1 MSIAKNGATK
11 IASLDA
17 VGQAE
22 AVHRG
27 DISPLDL
34 VEAAIGRIEQCEGMV
49 GALVHKRFDAARAE
63 ASNVSSNRPFP
74 GVPILLKD
82 SSSAAQV
89 GIPRFA
95 GNRVLKENPVVATV
109 DTAVGKCLR
118 DAGFVTLG
126 VSKAPEAGWYTD
138 TQPAAFGPTRNPW
151 ALDRSVG
158 GSSGGAAAAVASGMV
173 PVAHGSENGGSIRI
187 PASFC
192 GVVGFKPTRGL
203 VPIPEPNLSH
213 AMHNF
218 VLCRTIRDAA
228 ALLDLLA
235 VGNPRALYWS
245 PSTRGYARAV
255 AEASELPRLRVGVA
269 RRMGGVE
276 AHRDCQNAVDA
287 TIPLLEDLG
296 CEVIDAVVP
305 PLDQEDAIAAYA
317 LLLKV
322 SGERAFLG
330 LEEMVGRPLS
340 ADDVEPFIWHMGHQ
354 KGAAV
359 TALEYLDAI
368 GRRRAWAVEVMN
380 CWNDFDLLLS
390 PTVCEP
396 PLTLQSHAEETP
408 EETLVTVTRQ
418 MAFAGPFNE
427 TGQPAISLPLHWRD
441 DGLPIGVQ
449 LVTDMG
455 KDGLLLAMAARLEA
469 LKPWKDKWPTICTD

>member
-1 MSIAKNGATK
+1 MSTAKNAARK

-34 VEAAIGRIEQCEGMV
+34 VEAAIRRIERCEGLI
-49 GALVHKRFDAARAE
+49 GALAHQRFDIALAE
-63 ASNVSSNRPFP
+63 AASIPNDRPFP

-82 SSSAAQV
+82 CSTAAQV

-95 GNRVLKENPVVATV
+95 GNRILKVNPLVATV
-109 DTAVGKCLR
+109 DTPVGKCLR
-118 DAGFVTLG
+118 DAGFITLG
-126 VSKAPEAGWYTD
+126 ISKTPELSWFST
-138 TQPAAFGPTRNPW
+138 TQPIAFGPTRNPW

-173 PVAHGSENGGSIRI
+173 PVAHGSEDGGSIRI

-192 GVVGFKPTRGL
+192 GVVGLKPTRGL
-203 VPIPEPNLSH
+203 VPLPEPNSSR

-228 ALLDLLA
+228 AVLDLLA
-235 VGNPRALYWS
+235 GGDPRALYWS
-245 PSTRGYARAV
+245 PSTHRYAHAA
-255 AEASELPRLRVGVA
+255 AEAAELPRLRVGVA
-269 RRMGGVE
+269 RSMGGLE
-276 AHRDCQNAVDA
+276 AHIDCQRAVDA
-287 TIPLLEDLG
+287 TIPLLEELG
-296 CEVIDAVVP
+296 FEVIDRVVP
-305 PLDQEDAIAAYA
+305 PLDQGDGATYE
-317 LLLKV
+317 LLLRV
-322 SGERAFLG
+322 SGALAFQG
-330 LEEMVGRPLS
+330 LEKTVGRPLS
-340 ADDVEPFIWHMGHQ
+340 PDDVEPFIWHMGHP
-354 KGAAV
+354 KGPAV

-380 CWNDFDLLLS
+380 WWNDFDLLLL

-396 PLTLQSHAEETP
+396 PRTLQSHAEETA

-418 MAFAGPFNE
+418 MAFTGPFNE
-427 TGQPAISLPLHWRD
+427 TGQPAISLPLHQRD

-449 LVTDMG
+449 LVADMG
-455 KDGLLLAMAARLEA
+455 KDDLLLAVAAGLEA
-469 LKPWKDKWPTICTD
+469 LKPWKDNWPTVCTD